1 MKTTSTDQKKN
12 PALYRRIEETYGRYK
27 ASKLSRKAF
36 CKAEGISLA
45 QFTYWCQR
53 FDKELTVSSTAEK
66 ANADSPIPSNP
77 PTIPTS
83 GFKEITPASQAG
95 LSRGESEPLTLQ
107 IPVSSPVSVSSPASE
122 PLVPSTPSIPNPA
135 TVTLPTPLMVLDV
148 AGKARVEFYTQVGV
162 EYLCAILQK
171 GC

>member
-12 PALYRRIEETYGRYK
+12 TALYRRMEETYGRYK

-36 CKAEGISLA
+36 CKAEGLSLA

-53 FDKELTVSSTAEK
+53 FDKELSLSPTPEK
-66 ANADSPIPSNP
+66 AKPGSPIPSNP

-83 GFKEITPASQAG
+83 GFKEIILASQAS
-95 LSRGESEPLTLQ
+95 LPVAEMTPL
-107 IPVSSPVSVSSPASE
+107 IPPVSETTRAPTP
-122 PLVPSTPSIPNPA
+122 PSIPA
-135 TVTLPTPLMVLDV
+135 TVALTSPVMVLDLP
-148 AGKARVEFYTQVGV
+148 GKARLEFYSQVEV
-162 EYLCAILQK
+162 DFLCTLLQK